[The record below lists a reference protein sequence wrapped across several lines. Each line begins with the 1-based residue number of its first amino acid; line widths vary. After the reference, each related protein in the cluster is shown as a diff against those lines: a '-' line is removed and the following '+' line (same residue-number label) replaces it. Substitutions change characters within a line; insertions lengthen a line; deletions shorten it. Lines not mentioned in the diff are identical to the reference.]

1 MFKITCSYTLPSGLL
16 ASDITSAK
24 CTITPKSGGSAVEL
38 TFSGTDTSVSSTA
51 QFSAGEYTTSVEIK
65 ATATGTNSAN
75 SGNSGT
81 QTWEDTDQTVTIVA
95 ADETSSH
102 TMTNSGVGLSYQL
115 RTFSK
120 IFLFFSPTELDAH
133 SQVQQLLHLLHVL

>member
-38 TFSGTDTSVSSTA
+38 TFSGTDTSVSSTS
-51 QFSAGEYTTSVEIK
+51 QFSAGDYTTSVEIK

-81 QTWEDTDQTVTIVA
+81 QTWVDTDQTVTIA
-95 ADETSSH
+95 SADETSSH
-102 TMTNSGVGLSYQL
+102 TMTNSGVSLSYYF
-115 RTFSK
+115 FSFSD
-120 IFLFFSPTELDAH
+120 IFLFFSLTELGAL
-133 SQVQQLLHLLHVL
+133 SQVQQLLHRLHV